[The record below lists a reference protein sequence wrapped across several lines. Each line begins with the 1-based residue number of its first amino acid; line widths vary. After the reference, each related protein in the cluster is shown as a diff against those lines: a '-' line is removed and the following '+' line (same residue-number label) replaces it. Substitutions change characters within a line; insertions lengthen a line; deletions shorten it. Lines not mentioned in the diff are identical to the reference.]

1 MIIESDVSAE
11 AKRGCA
17 KRRLFKLERYGVI
30 RDGYGT
36 MSLKPLGK
44 QKEYGCKHSIV
55 FLYDQGEVHETG
67 TVVGDQLGIDY
78 SKKGANENHPIHPV
92 T

>member
-17 KRRLFKLERYGVI
+17 KRKVFKLEQYRVI
-30 RDGYGT
+30 QDGYGT

-44 QKEYGCKHSIV
+44 RKEYGCKHSIV

-78 SKKGANENHPIHPV
+78 SIKGASVNHPIIPI